1 MTWEEDHHR
10 IAALK
15 RREPA
20 AWGSLY
26 DRHCR
31 ETYGVIFHLVH
42 GDRALAEDLHQELW
56 LAVLDGIDGYDP
68 GRGSLRSWIF
78 GVARRRVALHWRRR
92 GLLPTAGP
100 DEEDLGEPLPGESLL
115 PEEVMEQMERAA
127 AVRAALLAM
136 PEDRRNVLVGK
147 YVEGLPVDQIADRMG
162 KTPKAVESLLTRA
175 RDQLRRLLGPYLK
188 TPTGVDRDEPSN
200 A

>member
-1 MTWEEDHHR
+1 M
-10 IAALK
+10 
-15 RREPA
+15 
-20 AWGSLY
+20 
-26 DRHCR
+26 
-31 ETYGVIFHLVH
+31 IFHLVH
-42 GDRALAEDLHQELW
+42 GDRPLAEDLHQELW

-92 GLLPTAGP
+92 GLLPTTGP
-100 DEEDLGEPLPGESLL
+100 DEEVPDGPLFGDSLL

-127 AVRAALLAM
+127 AVRAALVAM
-136 PEDRRNVLVGK
+136 PEDRRHALVGK
-147 YVEGLPVDQIADRMG
+147 YIEGLSVDQIADRMG
-162 KTPKAVESLLTRA
+162 KTPKAVESLLSRA